1 MKYVVING
9 FPRTGKTTFTAFC
22 LKYLGAYGTAIS
34 TVDFIKE
41 FAKNCGW
48 EGEKTPRDRKFLSD
62 LKKLLADWDDVPWKK
77 VQAHI
82 EQFRSTFE
90 QFDMST
96 DKAVV
101 FIHSREPE
109 EIERFKAQLGA
120 TTVLISR
127 GARYVEELSNYSD
140 RHINDV
146 DYDYAIKNDGS
157 LEELEQKAKE
167 FCDMIRDE

>member
-1 MKYVVING
+1 
-9 FPRTGKTTFTAFC
+9 
-22 LKYLGAYGTAIS
+22 
-34 TVDFIKE
+34 
-41 FAKNCGW
+41 
-48 EGEKTPRDRKFLSD
+48 
-62 LKKLLADWDDVPWKK
+62 
-77 VQAHI
+77 
-82 EQFRSTFE
+82 
-90 QFDMST
+90 MST

-109 EIERFKAQLGA
+109 EIERFKTQLGA

-140 RHINDV
+140 RHINDI
-146 DYDYAIKNDGS
+146 DYDYTIKNDGT